1 MNKKKFK
8 RYAAWLFKVRHF
20 LERFHP
26 YGFGGL
32 NLWEI
37 SSFLIIA
44 FSDVRT
50 TMRSA
55 SISFRIF
62 LAFFPAIIT
71 LFTLIPFIPIN
82 NFQEDVFLGIK
93 SILPGDTFQFIEGTL
108 YDLINKKQST
118 LLSIGFVL
126 MFYYASASMNAIMQ
140 AFQSSEH
147 IEVSAHPF
155 IVRILSFIMMLVLGI
170 MFLLAMVLT
179 SLSEST
185 FLTMHEKGII
195 GDKGI
200 IPFLTFG
207 QWTISIS
214 FVYCIITIL
223 YNSGIN
229 MRIRKNW
236 KFLNTGSIF
245 TTVLLIVTSFGF
257 SYFLENFAQFNKL
270 YGSLGTLMVIL
281 IWLNLNMVIL
291 LVGFDLN
298 ALIRKKLRITRLSKH
313 KL

>member
-8 RYAAWLFKVRHF
+8 RYAAWFFKVKHF
-20 LERFHP
+20 LEKYHP

-37 SSFLIIA
+37 SSFLVFA

-71 LFTLIPFIPIN
+71 LFTLIPFIPIE
-82 NFQEDVFLGIK
+82 NFQEDVFLGFK

-140 AFQSSEH
+140 AFQTSQH
-147 IEVSAHPF
+147 LEVSAHPF

-170 MFLLAMVLT
+170 MFLLAMLLT

-185 FLTMHEKGII
+185 FVAMHEKGII

-207 QWTISIS
+207 QWSISIS

-223 YNSGIN
+223 YNSGMN

-236 KFLNTGSIF
+236 KFFNTGSIF
-245 TTVLLIVTSFGF
+245 TTVLLILTSFGF

-298 ALIRKKLRITRLSKH
+298 ALIRKKLRATRLSKH

>member
-1 MNKKKFK
+1 MKKERFK
-8 RYAAWLFKVRHF
+8 RYAAWFFKVRHF
-20 LERFHP
+20 LERYHP
-26 YGFGGL
+26 FGFGGL

-37 SSFLIIA
+37 SSFLVVA

-71 LFTLIPFIPIN
+71 LFTLIPFIPID
-82 NFQEDVFLGIK
+82 NFQQEVFLGIK

-140 AFQSSEH
+140 AFQTSQH
-147 IEVSAHPF
+147 MEVSAHPF
-155 IVRILSFIMMLVLGI
+155 LVRILSFIMMLVLGI
-170 MFLLAMVLT
+170 MFLLAMILS

-185 FLTMHEKGII
+185 FLTMHEKGLI
-195 GDKGI
+195 GDKGV
-200 IPFLTFG
+200 IPFLTLA
-207 QWTISIS
+207 QWSISIS

-223 YNSGIN
+223 YNSGMN
-229 MRIRKNW
+229 LRIRKNW
-236 KFLNTGSIF
+236 KFFNTGSIF
-245 TTVLLIVTSFGF
+245 TTTLLILTSFGF
-257 SYFLENFAQFNKL
+257 SIFLENFAQFNKL

-298 ALIRKKLRITRLSKH
+298 ALIRKKLRSKRLSKH

>member
-1 MNKKKFK
+1 MKTKKFT
-8 RYAAWLFKVRHF
+8 RYAAWFFKARRF
-20 LERFHP
+20 LERYHP

-37 SSFLIIA
+37 SSFLVIA
-44 FSDVRT
+44 FSDVKT

-71 LFTLIPFIPIN
+71 IFSLIPFIPIA

-93 SILPGDTFQFIEGTL
+93 SLLPGDTFHFIEGTL

-118 LLSIGFVL
+118 LLSVGFVL

-140 AFQSSEH
+140 AFQSSQH

-155 IVRILSFIMMLVLGI
+155 LVRIISFIMMVVLGV
-170 MFLLAMVLT
+170 MFFLAMIL
-179 SLSEST
+179 SSISEST
-185 FLTMHEKGII
+185 FLAMHEKGII

-200 IPFLTFG
+200 IPFLSFG
-207 QWTISIS
+207 QWFIAIS
-214 FVYCIITIL
+214 FIYCIITIL
-223 YNSGIN
+223 YNSGMN

-245 TTVLLIVTSFGF
+245 TTLLLIVTSFGF

-298 ALIRKKLRITRLSKH
+298 ALIRKKLRATRLSKH

>member
-1 MNKKKFK
+1 MNKKKFR
-8 RYAAWLFKVRHF
+8 RYAAWFFKVRHF
-20 LERFHP
+20 LEKYHP

-37 SSFLIIA
+37 SSFLVIA

-71 LFTLIPFIPIN
+71 LFTLIPFIPID
-82 NFQEDVFLGIK
+82 NFQEDVFLGLK
-93 SILPGDTFQFIEGTL
+93 SILPGDTFHFIEGTL

-140 AFQSSEH
+140 AFQTSQH
-147 IEVSAHPF
+147 LEVSAHPF

-185 FLTMHEKGII
+185 FLTMHEKGLI

-207 QWTISIS
+207 QWSISIT

-223 YNSGIN
+223 YNSGMN

-245 TTVLLIVTSFGF
+245 TTALLIVTSFGF

-298 ALIRKKLRITRLSKH
+298 ALIRKKLRATRLSKH

>member
-1 MNKKKFK
+1 MSPKKFK

-20 LERFHP
+20 LERYHP

-55 SISFRIF
+55 SISFRVF

-185 FLTMHEKGII
+185 FLIMHEKGII

-223 YNSGIN
+223 YNSGMN

-245 TTVLLIVTSFGF
+245 TTVLLIATSFGF

-298 ALIRKKLRITRLSKH
+298 ALIRKKIRTTRLSKH

>member
-8 RYAAWLFKVRHF
+8 RYAAWLFKVRRF
-20 LERFHP
+20 LERYHP

-71 LFTLIPFIPIN
+71 LFTLIPFIPID

-140 AFQSSEH
+140 AFQNSQH
-147 IEVSAHPF
+147 IEVSTHPF

-170 MFLLAMVLT
+170 MFMLAMILT

-223 YNSGIN
+223 YNSGMN

-236 KFLNTGSIF
+236 KFLNTGSLF
-245 TTVLLIVTSFGF
+245 TTLLLILTSFGF

-298 ALIRKKLRITRLSKH
+298 ALIRKKLRITKLSKH

>member
-20 LERFHP
+20 LERYHP

>member
-1 MNKKKFK
+1 
-8 RYAAWLFKVRHF
+8 
-20 LERFHP
+20 
-26 YGFGGL
+26 
-32 NLWEI
+32 
-37 SSFLIIA
+37 
-44 FSDVRT
+44 
-50 TMRSA
+50 MRSA

-71 LFTLIPFIPIN
+71 LFTLIPFIPID
-82 NFQEDVFLGIK
+82 NFQQDVFLGIK

-140 AFQSSEH
+140 AFQTSHH

-155 IVRILSFIMMLVLGI
+155 LVRIISFIMMLVLGI
-170 MFLLAMVLT
+170 VFLLAMILT

-185 FLTMHEKGII
+185 FLAMHEKGLI

-207 QWTISIS
+207 QWTIAIS

-223 YNSGIN
+223 YNSGMN

-236 KFLNTGSIF
+236 KFFNTGSIF
-245 TTVLLIVTSFGF
+245 TTVLLIATSFGF
-257 SYFLENFAQFNKL
+257 SFFLENFAQFNKL

-298 ALIRKKLRITRLSKH
+298 ALIRKKLRSSRLSKH
-313 KL
+313 KI

>member
-20 LERFHP
+20 LERYHP

-71 LFTLIPFIPIN
+71 LFTLIPFIPID
-82 NFQEDVFLGIK
+82 NFQEDVFLGMK

-140 AFQSSEH
+140 AFQTSQH
-147 IEVSAHPF
+147 LEVSAHPF
-155 IVRILSFIMMLVLGI
+155 IVRILSFIMMLVLGVL
-170 MFLLAMVLT
+170 FLLAMILS

-185 FLTMHEKGII
+185 FLIMHEKGLI
-195 GDKGI
+195 GDKGV

-207 QWTISIS
+207 QWFISIS
-214 FVYCIITIL
+214 FIYGIITIL
-223 YNSGIN
+223 YNSGMN

-236 KFLNTGSIF
+236 KFFNTGSIF
-245 TTVLLIVTSFGF
+245 TTLLLIVTSFGF

-298 ALIRKKLRITRLSKH
+298 ALIRKKLRATRLSKH

>member
-20 LERFHP
+20 LERYHP

-71 LFTLIPFIPIN
+71 LFTLIPFIPIA
-82 NFQEDVFLGIK
+82 NFQGDVFLGIK

-170 MFLLAMVLT
+170 MFLLAMILI

-185 FLTMHEKGII
+185 FLIMHENGII

-223 YNSGIN
+223 YNSGMN

-245 TTVLLIVTSFGF
+245 TTVLLIATSFGF

-270 YGSLGTLMVIL
+270 YGSLGTLMIIL

-298 ALIRKKLRITRLSKH
+298 ALIRKKLRTIRLSKH

>member
-20 LERFHP
+20 LERYHP

-71 LFTLIPFIPIN
+71 LFTLIPFIPIA
-82 NFQEDVFLGIK
+82 NFQGDVFLGIK

-185 FLTMHEKGII
+185 FLIMHEKGII

-223 YNSGIN
+223 YNSGMN

-245 TTVLLIVTSFGF
+245 TTVLLIATSFGF

-298 ALIRKKLRITRLSKH
+298 ALIRKKIRTTRLSKH

>member
-1 MNKKKFK
+1 MNAKKFT
-8 RYAAWLFKVRHF
+8 RYAAWFFKFRRF
-20 LERFHP
+20 LERYHP
-26 YGFGGL
+26 FGFGGL

-37 SSFLIIA
+37 SSFLVIA

-71 LFTLIPFIPIN
+71 LFTLIPFIPID

-140 AFQSSEH
+140 AFQTSHH

-155 IVRILSFIMMLVLGI
+155 LVRVISFIMMLVLGI
-170 MFLLAMVLT
+170 VFLLAMILT

-185 FLTMHEKGII
+185 FLAMHEKGLI

-207 QWTISIS
+207 QWTIAIS

-223 YNSGIN
+223 YNSGMN

-236 KFLNTGSIF
+236 KFFNTGSIF

-257 SYFLENFAQFNKL
+257 SFFLENFAQFNKL

-298 ALIRKKLRITRLSKH
+298 ALIRKKLRSSRLSKH
-313 KL
+313 KI

>member
-1 MNKKKFK
+1 MNAKKFT
-8 RYAAWLFKVRHF
+8 RYAAWFFKFRRF
-20 LERFHP
+20 LERYHP
-26 YGFGGL
+26 FGFGGL

-37 SSFLIIA
+37 SSFLVIA

-71 LFTLIPFIPIN
+71 LFTLIPFIPIE

-140 AFQSSEH
+140 AFQTSHH

-155 IVRILSFIMMLVLGI
+155 LVRVISFIMMLVLGI
-170 MFLLAMVLT
+170 VFLLAMILT

-185 FLTMHEKGII
+185 FLAMHEKGLI

-207 QWTISIS
+207 QWTIAIS

-223 YNSGIN
+223 YNSGMN

-236 KFLNTGSIF
+236 KFFNTGSIF

-257 SYFLENFAQFNKL
+257 SFFLENFAQFNKL

-298 ALIRKKLRITRLSKH
+298 ALIRKKLRSSRLSKH
-313 KL
+313 KI

>member
-20 LERFHP
+20 LERYHP

-71 LFTLIPFIPIN
+71 LFTLIPFIPID
-82 NFQEDVFLGIK
+82 NFQEDVFLGLK

-140 AFQSSEH
+140 AFQTSQH
-147 IEVSAHPF
+147 LEVSAHPF
-155 IVRILSFIMMLVLGI
+155 IVRILSFIMMLVLGVL
-170 MFLLAMVLT
+170 FLLAMILS

-185 FLTMHEKGII
+185 FLIMHEKGLI
-195 GDKGI
+195 GDKGV

-207 QWTISIS
+207 QWFIPIS
-214 FVYCIITIL
+214 FIY
-223 YNSGIN
+223 GI
-229 MRIRKNW
+229 
-236 KFLNTGSIF
+236 
-245 TTVLLIVTSFGF
+245 
-257 SYFLENFAQFNKL
+257 
-270 YGSLGTLMVIL
+270 
-281 IWLNLNMVIL
+281 
-291 LVGFDLN
+291 
-298 ALIRKKLRITRLSKH
+298 
-313 KL
+313 

>member
-82 NFQEDVFLGIK
+82 NFQEEVFLGIK

>member
-8 RYAAWLFKVRHF
+8 RYAAWFFRVRHF
-20 LERFHP
+20 LEKYHP

-37 SSFLIIA
+37 SSFLVIA

-71 LFTLIPFIPIN
+71 LFTLIPFIPID
-82 NFQEDVFLGIK
+82 NFQEDVFLGFK

-140 AFQSSEH
+140 AFQNSQH
-147 IEVSAHPF
+147 IETSTHPF
-155 IVRILSFIMMLVLGI
+155 IVRILSFIMMLVLGV
-170 MFLLAMVLT
+170 MFLLAMILT

-185 FLTMHEKGII
+185 FVAMHEKGII
-195 GDKGI
+195 GDKGV

-207 QWTISIS
+207 QWSISIT

-223 YNSGIN
+223 YNSGMN

-245 TTVLLIVTSFGF
+245 TTVLLILTSFGF

-298 ALIRKKLRITRLSKH
+298 ALIRKKLRATRLSKH

>member
-1 MNKKKFK
+1 MNSKKFT
-8 RYAAWLFKVRHF
+8 RYAAWFFKFRRF
-20 LERFHP
+20 LERYHP
-26 YGFGGL
+26 FGFGGL

-37 SSFLIIA
+37 SSFLVIA

-71 LFTLIPFIPIN
+71 LFTLIPFIPID

-140 AFQSSEH
+140 AFQTSHH

-155 IVRILSFIMMLVLGI
+155 LVRVISFIMMLVLGI
-170 MFLLAMVLT
+170 VFLLAMILT

-185 FLTMHEKGII
+185 FLAMHEKGLI

-207 QWTISIS
+207 QWTIAIS

-223 YNSGIN
+223 YNSGMN

-236 KFLNTGSIF
+236 KFFNTGSIF

-257 SYFLENFAQFNKL
+257 SFFLENFAQFNKL

-298 ALIRKKLRITRLSKH
+298 ALIRKKLRSSRLSKH
-313 KL
+313 KI

>member
-20 LERFHP
+20 LERYHP

-32 NLWEI
+32 DLWEI

-245 TTVLLIVTSFGF
+245 TTVLLIATSFGF

-298 ALIRKKLRITRLSKH
+298 ALIRKKLRTIRLSKH

>member
-1 MNKKKFK
+1 MKKKKFT
-8 RYAAWLFKVRHF
+8 RYAAWFFKVRNF
-20 LERFHP
+20 LERYHP
-26 YGFGGL
+26 VGFGGL

-37 SSFLIIA
+37 TSFLVIA

-71 LFTLIPFIPIN
+71 LFTLIPFIPID
-82 NFQEDVFLGIK
+82 NFQEDVFLGFK
-93 SILPGDTFQFIEGTL
+93 GILPGDTFQFIEGTL

-140 AFQSSEH
+140 AFQTSQH
-147 IEVSAHPF
+147 LEVSAHPF
-155 IVRILSFIMMLVLGI
+155 IVRIISFILMLVLGI
-170 MFLLAMVLT
+170 MFLLAMLLS

-185 FLTMHEKGII
+185 FLAMHEKGFI

-207 QWTISIS
+207 QWSISI
-214 FVYCIITIL
+214 FFIYCIITIL
-223 YNSGIN
+223 YNLGMN

-245 TTVLLIVTSFGF
+245 TTLLLIATSYGF
-257 SYFLENFAQFNKL
+257 TFFLENFAQFNKL

-298 ALIRKKLRITRLSKH
+298 ALIRKKLRATRLSKH

>member
-20 LERFHP
+20 LERYHP

-245 TTVLLIVTSFGF
+245 TTVLLIITSFGF

-270 YGSLGTLMVIL
+270 YGSLGTLMIIL

-298 ALIRKKLRITRLSKH
+298 ALIRKKLRTIRLSKH
-313 KL
+313 KI

>member
-71 LFTLIPFIPIN
+71 LFTLIPFIPVN

>member
-1 MNKKKFK
+1 MSKKKFK

-20 LERFHP
+20 LERYHP

-37 SSFLIIA
+37 FSFLVIA

-71 LFTLIPFIPIN
+71 LFTLIPFIPIA
-82 NFQEDVFLGIK
+82 NFQGDVFLGIK

-118 LLSIGFVL
+118 LLSISFVL

-298 ALIRKKLRITRLSKH
+298 ALIRKKLRTIRLSKH
-313 KL
+313 KI

>member
-1 MNKKKFK
+1 MKKKKFT
-8 RYAAWLFKVRHF
+8 RYAACFFKVRHF
-20 LERFHP
+20 LERYHP
-26 YGFGGL
+26 FGFGGL

-37 SSFLIIA
+37 SSFLVIA

-71 LFTLIPFIPIN
+71 IFTLIPFIPIA

-140 AFQSSEH
+140 AFQTSQH
-147 IEVSAHPF
+147 LEVSAHPF
-155 IVRILSFIMMLVLGI
+155 LVRIISFIMMLVLGI
-170 MFLLAMVLT
+170 LFLLAMLLS

-185 FLTMHEKGII
+185 FLAMHEKGFI

-207 QWTISIS
+207 QWSISI
-214 FVYCIITIL
+214 FFIYCIITIL
-223 YNSGIN
+223 YNSGMN

-245 TTVLLIVTSFGF
+245 TTVLLIATSYGF
-257 SYFLENFAQFNKL
+257 AFFLENFAQFNKL

-298 ALIRKKLRITRLSKH
+298 ALIRKKLRATRLSKH

>member
-1 MNKKKFK
+1 
-8 RYAAWLFKVRHF
+8 
-20 LERFHP
+20 
-26 YGFGGL
+26 
-32 NLWEI
+32 
-37 SSFLIIA
+37 
-44 FSDVRT
+44 
-50 TMRSA
+50 MRSA

-71 LFTLIPFIPIN
+71 IFSLIPFIPIA

-93 SILPGDTFQFIEGTL
+93 SLLPGDTFHFIEGTL

-118 LLSIGFVL
+118 LLSVGFVL

-140 AFQSSEH
+140 AFQNSQH

-155 IVRILSFIMMLVLGI
+155 LVRIISFIMMVVLGV
-170 MFLLAMVLT
+170 MFFLAMIL
-179 SLSEST
+179 SSISEST
-185 FLTMHEKGII
+185 FLAMHEKGII

-200 IPFLTFG
+200 IPFLSFG
-207 QWTISIS
+207 QWFISIS
-214 FVYCIITIL
+214 FIYCIITIL
-223 YNSGIN
+223 YNFGMN

-245 TTVLLIVTSFGF
+245 TTLLLIVTSFGF

-298 ALIRKKLRITRLSKH
+298 ALIRKKLRATRLSKH

>member
-8 RYAAWLFKVRHF
+8 RYAAWFFSVKHF
-20 LERFHP
+20 LEKYHP

-37 SSFLIIA
+37 SSFLVIA

-71 LFTLIPFIPIN
+71 LFTLIPFIPIE

-140 AFQSSEH
+140 AFQNSQH
-147 IEVSAHPF
+147 LEVSAHPF

-170 MFLLAMVLT
+170 MFLLAMILT

-185 FLTMHEKGII
+185 FVAMHEKGII

-207 QWTISIS
+207 QWSISIS

-223 YNSGIN
+223 YNSGMN
-229 MRIRKNW
+229 LRIRKNW
-236 KFLNTGSIF
+236 KFFNTGSIF
-245 TTVLLIVTSFGF
+245 TTVLLILTSYGF

-298 ALIRKKLRITRLSKH
+298 ALIRKKLRATRLSKH

>member
-1 MNKKKFK
+1 MSPKKFK

-20 LERFHP
+20 LERYHP

-55 SISFRIF
+55 SISFRVF

-71 LFTLIPFIPIN
+71 LFTLIPFIPID

-140 AFQSSEH
+140 AFQNSQHLEA
-147 IEVSAHPF
+147 SAHPF

-170 MFLLAMVLT
+170 MFLLAMILI

-185 FLTMHEKGII
+185 FLIMHENGII

-207 QWTISIS
+207 QWTISIA

-223 YNSGIN
+223 YNSGMN

-245 TTVLLIVTSFGF
+245 TTVLLIATSFGF

-298 ALIRKKLRITRLSKH
+298 ALIRKKLRTTRLSKH

>member
-1 MNKKKFK
+1 MNAKKFT
-8 RYAAWLFKVRHF
+8 RYAAWFFKFRRF
-20 LERFHP
+20 LERYHP
-26 YGFGGL
+26 FGFGGL

-37 SSFLIIA
+37 SSFLVIA

-71 LFTLIPFIPIN
+71 LFTLIPFIPID

-140 AFQSSEH
+140 AFQTSHH

-155 IVRILSFIMMLVLGI
+155 LVRVISFIMMLVLGI
-170 MFLLAMVLT
+170 VFLLAMILT

-185 FLTMHEKGII
+185 FLAMHEKGLI

-207 QWTISIS
+207 QWTIAIS

-223 YNSGIN
+223 YNSGMN

-236 KFLNTGSIF
+236 KFFNTGSIF
-245 TTVLLIVTSFGF
+245 TTVLLILTSFGF
-257 SYFLENFAQFNKL
+257 SFFLENFAQFNKL

-298 ALIRKKLRITRLSKH
+298 ALIRKKLRSSRLSKH
-313 KL
+313 KI

>member
-1 MNKKKFK
+1 MSPKKFK

-20 LERFHP
+20 LERYHP

-55 SISFRIF
+55 SISFRVF

-71 LFTLIPFIPIN
+71 LFTLIPFIPID

-270 YGSLGTLMVIL
+270 YGSLGTLMIIL

-298 ALIRKKLRITRLSKH
+298 ALIRKKLRTIRLSKH
-313 KL
+313 KI

>member
-1 MNKKKFK
+1 MKKEKFK
-8 RYAAWLFKVRHF
+8 LYSSWFYRFKRF
-20 LERFHP
+20 LEQYHP
-26 YGFGGL
+26 FGFGGL

-37 SSFLIIA
+37 SSFLVVA

-71 LFTLIPFIPIN
+71 LFTLIPFIPIE
-82 NFQEDVFLGIK
+82 NFQQDVFLGIK

-126 MFYYASASMNAIMQ
+126 VFYYASASMNAIMQ
-140 AFQSSEH
+140 AFQTSQH
-147 IEVSAHPF
+147 MEVSAHP
-155 IVRILSFIMMLVLGI
+155 ILIRILSFIMMLVLGI
-170 MFLLAMVLT
+170 MFMLAMILS

-185 FLTMHEKGII
+185 FLIMHEKGII
-195 GDKGI
+195 GDKGV

-207 QWTISIS
+207 QWVISIS

-223 YNSGIN
+223 YNSGMN
-229 MRIRKNW
+229 LRIRKNW
-236 KFLNTGSIF
+236 KFINTGSVF
-245 TTVLLIVTSFGF
+245 TTTLLIVTSFGF

-298 ALIRKKLRITRLSKH
+298 ALIRKKLRSTRLSKH
-313 KL
+313 KI

>member
-20 LERFHP
+20 LERYHP

-37 SSFLIIA
+37 SSFLVIA

-71 LFTLIPFIPIN
+71 LFTLIPFIPID

-140 AFQSSEH
+140 AFQNSQH

-170 MFLLAMVLT
+170 MFLLAMVVT

-245 TTVLLIVTSFGF
+245 TTVLLIATSFGF

-270 YGSLGTLMVIL
+270 YGSLGTLMIIL

-298 ALIRKKLRITRLSKH
+298 ALIRKKLRTTRLSKH

>member
-1 MNKKKFK
+1 MKKKKFK
-8 RYAAWLFKVRHF
+8 RYAAWLFKVRRF
-20 LERFHP
+20 LERYHP

-37 SSFLIIA
+37 SSFLILA

-71 LFTLIPFIPIN
+71 LFTLIPFIPID
-82 NFQEDVFLGIK
+82 NFQEDVFNGFK
-93 SILPGDTFQFIEGTL
+93 NILPGDTFQFIEGTL

-140 AFQSSEH
+140 AFQTSQH
-147 IEVSAHPF
+147 LEVSAHPF
-155 IVRILSFIMMLVLGI
+155 IIRIVSFFMMLVLGI
-170 MFLLAMVLT
+170 MFLLTIILSA
-179 SLSEST
+179 LSEST
-185 FLTMHEKGII
+185 FIAMHEKGMIS
-195 GDKGI
+195 DRGI

-207 QWTISIS
+207 QWFISIS
-214 FVYCIITIL
+214 FFYCIITIL
-223 YNSGIN
+223 YNSGMN
-229 MRIRKNW
+229 LRIRKNW

-245 TTVLLIVTSFGF
+245 TTVLLIATSYGF
-257 SYFLENFAQFNKL
+257 SFFLENFAQFNKL

-298 ALIRKKLRITRLSKH
+298 ALIRKKLRATRLSKH

>member
-1 MNKKKFK
+1 MSKKKFK

-245 TTVLLIVTSFGF
+245 TTVLLIATSFGF

-298 ALIRKKLRITRLSKH
+298 ALIRKKLRTIRLSKH
-313 KL
+313 KI

>member
-8 RYAAWLFKVRHF
+8 RYAAWFFKARRF
-20 LERFHP
+20 LERYHP
-26 YGFGGL
+26 FGFGGL

-37 SSFLIIA
+37 SSFLIIS

-50 TMRSA
+50 AMRSA

-71 LFTLIPFIPIN
+71 LFSLIPFIPID
-82 NFQEDVFLGIK
+82 NFQENVFLGIK
-93 SILPGDTFQFIEGTL
+93 GILPGDTFQFIEGTL

-140 AFQSSEH
+140 AFQSSQH
-147 IEVSAHPF
+147 IETSTNPF
-155 IVRILSFIMMLVLGI
+155 LVRVLSFIMMVVLGI
-170 MFLLAMVLT
+170 MFILAMILS

-185 FLTMHEKGII
+185 FLAMHEKGII

-200 IPFLTFG
+200 IPFLSFG
-207 QWTISIS
+207 QWFISIS
-214 FVYCIITIL
+214 FIYCIITVL
-223 YNSGIN
+223 YNFGMN
-229 MRIRKNW
+229 MRIRKHW
-236 KFLNTGSIF
+236 KFLNTGSVF
-245 TTVLLIVTSFGF
+245 TTLLLIATSFGF

-298 ALIRKKLRITRLSKH
+298 ALIRKKIRATRLSKH

>member
-1 MNKKKFK
+1 MSKKKFK

-20 LERFHP
+20 LERYHP

-32 NLWEI
+32 DLWEI

-245 TTVLLIVTSFGF
+245 TTVLLIATSFGF

-298 ALIRKKLRITRLSKH
+298 ALIRKKLRTIRLSKH
-313 KL
+313 KI

>member
-1 MNKKKFK
+1 MKKKKFT
-8 RYAAWLFKVRHF
+8 RYAAWFFKVRNF
-20 LERFHP
+20 LERYHP
-26 YGFGGL
+26 FGFGGL

-37 SSFLIIA
+37 TSFLVIA

-71 LFTLIPFIPIN
+71 LFTLIPFIPID
-82 NFQEDVFLGIK
+82 NFQEDVFLGFK
-93 SILPGDTFQFIEGTL
+93 GILPGDTFQFIEGTL

-140 AFQSSEH
+140 AFQTSQH
-147 IEVSAHPF
+147 LEVSAHPF
-155 IVRILSFIMMLVLGI
+155 IVRIISFILMLVLGI
-170 MFLLAMVLT
+170 MFLLAMLLS

-185 FLTMHEKGII
+185 FLAMHEKGFI

-207 QWTISIS
+207 QWSISI
-214 FVYCIITIL
+214 FFIYCIITIL
-223 YNSGIN
+223 YNLGMN

-245 TTVLLIVTSFGF
+245 TTLLLIATSYGF
-257 SYFLENFAQFNKL
+257 TFFLENFAQFNKL

-298 ALIRKKLRITRLSKH
+298 ALIRKKLRAIRLSKH

>member
-20 LERFHP
+20 LERYHP

-37 SSFLIIA
+37 CSFLIIA

-71 LFTLIPFIPIN
+71 LFTLIPFIPVN

-245 TTVLLIVTSFGF
+245 TTVLLIVTSFAF